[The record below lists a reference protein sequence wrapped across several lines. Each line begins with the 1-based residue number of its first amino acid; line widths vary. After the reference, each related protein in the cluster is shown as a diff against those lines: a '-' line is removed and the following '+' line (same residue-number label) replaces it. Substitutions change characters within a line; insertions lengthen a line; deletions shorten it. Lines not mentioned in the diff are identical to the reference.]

1 MPMLHKRLALVL
13 AALSLTTLSACQT
26 PSGSLPSDAPERL
39 ETLATDLEEQY
50 CRGQKPLPVTVP
62 PVEYS
67 QWPDAAKQYRFA
79 NICQWALQCDA
90 AKFREMRCPVR

>member
-1 MPMLHKRLALVL
+1 MQTQHKRLAGLL
-13 AALSLTTLSACQT
+13 AALSLMSLSSCQT
-26 PSGSLPSDAPERL
+26 PNGSLPSDAPERL

-79 NICQWALQCDA
+79 NICQWASQCDA
-90 AKFREMRCPVR
+90 DKFREMKCPAG